1 MKFFT
6 IVIALLLTNFIG
18 FAQTTRPC
26 PTSVQISNANNG
38 GCINHL
44 RLNYATCPTVAPII
58 DSIIYQSVKSVVTF
72 GSPDTSVCASKK
84 YVDYCILTGNTPT
97 VGAWIIYFT
106 EPGSNFQYYCKFDN
120 TGTLPI
126 SIITFNATRNKGY
139 VQLNWETSL
148 ETNGEAFVIE
158 RKTAN
163 DFVAVATVAAK
174 NIATGSSYSFTDNN
188 NTNSVSE
195 YRLKLI
201 SKDAPEKFSEI
212 RSVKGT
218 GNIDFTIYPNPATRN
233 AKISISDI
241 TKSTTVQVLD
251 NAGRIVKTLSF
262 KTSNTIEIN
271 DLERGVYR
279 VQLLDTN
286 SGIKVTKTLT
296 IL

>member
-6 IVIALLLTNFIG
+6 IVIALLITNFIG
-18 FAQTTRPC
+18 FAQASRPC
-26 PTSVQISNANNG
+26 PTAIKRNNG
-38 GCINHL
+38 NGTCTL
-44 RLNYATCPTVAPII
+44 GLLQLNYTTCPTIAPTI
-58 DSIIYQSVKSVVTF
+58 DSVHVNNVFYAVTF
-72 GSPDTSVCASKK
+72 GVPDASKCASKG
-84 YVDYCILTGNTPT
+84 YVDYCITSGNMPPI
-97 VGAWIIYFT
+97 GNWDIYFS
-106 EPGSNFQYYCKFDN
+106 EPGGFTYICSNYVA
-120 TGTLPI
+120 LPI
-126 SIITFNATRNKGY
+126 TLITFNATRNKGS
-139 VQLNWETSL
+139 VQINWETSL

-158 RKTAN
+158 RKTGN
-163 DFVAVATVAAK
+163 DFVAVATVASK
-174 NIATGSSYSFTDNN
+174 NIATGSSYNFTDNN

-201 SKDAPEKFSEI
+201 SKDVAEKFSEI

-251 NAGRIVKTLSF
+251 NTGRIVKTLSF

>member
-6 IVIALLLTNFIG
+6 IVIALLITNLIG
-18 FAQTTRPC
+18 FAQNGHC
-26 PTSVQISNANNG
+26 PISISRNNG
-38 GCINHL
+38 GGCTGAQL
-44 RLNYATCPTVAPII
+44 RLSYNICPTEAPVI
-58 DSIIYQSVKSVVTF
+58 DSVYVNGALSAVTF
-72 GSPDTSVCASKK
+72 SGPDTLTCAKFS
-84 YVDYCILTGNTPT
+84 YVGYCITSGNMPPL
-97 VGAWIIYFT
+97 GAWEIFFR
-106 EPGSNFQYYCKFDN
+106 EPISTLKYTCKYDN
-120 TGTLPI
+120 KGILPI
-126 SIITFNATRNKGY
+126 NIKTFNAIRNKGY
-139 VQLNWETSL
+139 VQLSWETSL

-158 RKTAN
+158 RKTGN
-163 DFVAVATVAAK
+163 DFVAVATVASK
-174 NIATGSSYSFTDNN
+174 NIATGSSYNFTDNN

-201 SKDAPEKFSEI
+201 SKDVAEKFSEI

-251 NAGRIVKTLSF
+251 NTGRIVKTLSF

-286 SGIKVTKTLT
+286 SGVKVTKTLT